1 MFFCNF
7 CKIAKNVFFIEPLWE
22 TTLSSSG
29 CYLKTLS
36 RYYTKN
42 IKMTSIET
50 NANIKHNLSVA
61 ITLKAVIQNK
71 LSKS

>member
-1 MFFCNF
+1 MFFCDF
-7 CKIAKNVFFIEPLWE
+7 CKISKNVFFIEPLWE
-22 TTLSSSG
+22 TTRSSSG

-42 IKMTSIET
+42 IKMTST
-50 NANIKHNLSVA
+50 NANIEHNLSVA

-71 LSKS
+71 LLKS